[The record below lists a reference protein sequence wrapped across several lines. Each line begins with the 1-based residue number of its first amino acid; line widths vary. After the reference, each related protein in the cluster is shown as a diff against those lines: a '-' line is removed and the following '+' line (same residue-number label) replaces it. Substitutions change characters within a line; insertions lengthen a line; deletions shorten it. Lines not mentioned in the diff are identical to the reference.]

1 MASAWVL
8 SVIPF
13 GLAFLFYFLRRDYI
27 LVLLRD
33 PWGKIVTLVAL
44 AWLFIGIVIIRK
56 IIRIKI

>member
-1 MASAWVL
+1 M
-8 SVIPF
+8 IPF